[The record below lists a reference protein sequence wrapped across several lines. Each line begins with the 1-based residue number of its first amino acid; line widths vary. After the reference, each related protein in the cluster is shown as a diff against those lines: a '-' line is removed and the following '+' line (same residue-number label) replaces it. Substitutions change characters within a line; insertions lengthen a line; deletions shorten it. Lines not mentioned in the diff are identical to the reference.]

1 MTSDPVP
8 ATSRKDLQ
16 DLRNLSRAPALSY
29 LQKQAQPRAPRIKA
43 KDLAPSKYPI
53 LAAFSPAKL
62 CRWIWAYLSHR
73 IGRRHPFKTYPASDA
88 DQGVYKLDDDGEVRI
103 ALAGDWGTGTDEAA
117 CIAKLIDV
125 FDPHYSIHLGDVY
138 YVGDRD
144 EVDENFLGI
153 KNPRNEF

>member
-1 MTSDPVP
+1 LP
-8 ATSRKDLQ
+8 AISGTASVFISGGRRETGGNGTGRTARDRLWIA
-16 DLRNLSRAPALSY
+16 SAAST
-29 LQKQAQPRAPRIKA
+29 
-43 KDLAPSKYPI
+43 LAPSKYPI